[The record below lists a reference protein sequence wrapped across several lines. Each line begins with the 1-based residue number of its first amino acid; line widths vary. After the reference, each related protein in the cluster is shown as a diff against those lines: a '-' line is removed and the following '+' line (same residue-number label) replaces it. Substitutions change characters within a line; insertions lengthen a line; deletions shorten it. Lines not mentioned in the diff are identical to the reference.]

1 MLPRWATMKSQM
13 STTRPS
19 ENLPSSRKQ
28 LGRSAFE
35 TPHVSVSGAGATGSE
50 LREALSIHSDIHLV
64 WSGVKK
70 RFGKGQ
76 TPGRISSFKDVYY
89 LPAVERDTLVKA
101 GVPSLFTLVLIESMG
116 VPKERF
122 YRILNLSRS
131 TLERKLQTSA
141 DMSTAESERVIGLSK
156 LIGQVQAM
164 VAESGVSDGFDAA
177 KWFSAWIAEPSPA
190 LGGRKPEELLE
201 TADGREAVSKL
212 LAQMQ
217 SGAFA

>member
-1 MLPRWATMKSQM
+1 MKPQM
-13 STTRPS
+13 STTKSS

-28 LGRSAFE
+28 PGRHRFKTPEVFVSE
-35 TPHVSVSGAGATGSE
+35 TGAVGSE
-50 LREALSIHSDIHLV
+50 LLEALGGHSTESAIHHV
-64 WSGVKK
+64 WSGVRKG
-70 RFGKGQ
+70 FGKRQ
-76 TPGRISSFKDVYY
+76 TPGKISSFKDVYY

-101 GVPSLFTLVLIESMG
+101 GVPSQFTVVLIESMG

-131 TLERKLQTSA
+131 TLERKLQASA

-164 VAESGVSDGFDAA
+164 VAESGNPEDFDAA

>member
-1 MLPRWATMKSQM
+1 MKSQM
-13 STTRPS
+13 STAKPS
-19 ENLPSSRKQ
+19 ENFPSSGKQ
-28 LGRSAFE
+28 LGRAAFK
-35 TPHVSVSGAGATGSE
+35 TPQVFVSEAGAVGSE
-50 LREALSIHSDIHLV
+50 LMEALGVHSTRSDIHLV
-64 WSGVKK
+64 WSGVRK

-101 GVPSLFTLVLIESMG
+101 GVPSQFTLVLIESMG

-164 VAESGVSDGFDAA
+164 IAESGDPEGFDAA

-201 TADGREAVSKL
+201 TADGREAVSRL

>member
-1 MLPRWATMKSQM
+1 M
-13 STTRPS
+13 STTKSTESPASNPKRP
-19 ENLPSSRKQ
+19 
-28 LGRSAFE
+28 GRSAFE
-35 TPHVSVSGAGATGSE
+35 TPQVFVPGGGAVGSE
-50 LREALSIHSDIHLV
+50 LLEALGGHPSQSDIHLV
-64 WSGVKK
+64 WSGFKK
-70 RFGKGQ
+70 RFGKGHA
-76 TPGRISSFKDVYY
+76 PGRISSFKDVYY

-101 GVPSLFTLVLIESMG
+101 GVPSQFTVVLIESMG

-131 TLERKLQTSA
+131 TLERKLQASA

-164 VAESGVSDGFDAA
+164 VAESGEPEGFDAA
-177 KWFSAWIAEPSPA
+177 RWFSAWIAEPSPP
-190 LGGRKPEELLE
+190 LGGRRPEDLLE
-201 TADGREAVSKL
+201 TADGREAVSRL

>member
-1 MLPRWATMKSQM
+1 MVSQM
-13 STTRPS
+13 STAKS
-19 ENLPSSRKQ
+19 SGNLPSSRKQ
-28 LGRSAFE
+28 LERSAFQAPRMFVPE
-35 TPHVSVSGAGATGSE
+35 AGAVGPE
-50 LREALSIHSDIHLV
+50 LLEALGVHSTQSDIDRV

-70 RFGKGQ
+70 RFGKGPK
-76 TPGRISSFKDVYY
+76 PGRISSFKDVYH

-101 GVPSLFTLVLIESMG
+101 GVPSQFAVVLIESMG

-164 VAESGVSDGFDAA
+164 VAESGDPEGFDAA
-177 KWFSAWIAEPSPA
+177 RWFAAWIAEPSPA

-201 TADGREAVSKL
+201 TADGREAVSRL